1 MDCTQVSKILANE
14 QSNIMRLVVSKMPK
28 SFSLKDQ
35 RNKLNENTNNS
46 QNPYAI
52 SSSRATAL

>member
-14 QSNIMRLVVSKMPK
+14 QSNLMRLVLSKTPK
-28 SFSLKDQ
+28 SFCLKDQ
-35 RNKLNENTNNS
+35 RNKNDN
-46 QNPYAI
+46 QYAI